1 MHPIKESM
9 DTLQETLLDLK
20 KKSAQQ
26 LTQLDSKLEKHLL
39 ALQRPQTLSAPSG
52 SISPQDIDP
61 AFKAFLQ
68 GTMGSLQKSLT
79 TTTPE
84 RGGAL
89 IPPVIEDRILV
100 HVTTL
105 SPLRA
110 EAHLISIASSS
121 LDVLVNTKDPEVGWV
136 AEEEERPATEE
147 PELTKMTIP
156 VHEMYAKPRAT
167 QKLLDDA
174 SIHVENWLVQ
184 KVGER
189 MARMETLA
197 FLNGNGEKKPRGLL
211 SYELIDK
218 SAWRWGKIEAIQGG
232 NIADFLTPK
241 GADLLIEALQTL
253 KPIYLKGAIWLMS
266 PSALAAIRK
275 LKDFTTGQYLWQP
288 GLGSTPQT
296 LLGQRILVIE
306 EMPPFYTDQ
315 PTSPI
320 ILVNLKEAYQI
331 VDRTGMHILR
341 DPYSAKP
348 YVEFYVTRRV
358 GGDVVNFEAVKVL
371 HFNA

>member
-9 DTLQETLLDLK
+9 DTLQETLMDLK
-20 KKSAQQ
+20 KNSEHQ

-39 ALQRPQTLSAPSG
+39 TLQRPQTLSPYAVPLG
-52 SISPQDIDP
+52 TQDSDP

-68 GTMGSLQKSLT
+68 GVMGSWQKSLA

-84 RGGAL
+84 RGGVL
-89 IPPVIEDRILV
+89 IPPIIEDRILA

-105 SPLRA
+105 SLLRP

-121 LDVLVNTKDPEVGWV
+121 LDVLVNSKDPEVGWV
-136 AEEEERPATEE
+136 AEEEERPSTEE

-174 SIHVENWLVQ
+174 SIQVENWLVQ

-197 FLNGNGEKKPRGLL
+197 FLAGNGEKKPRGIL
-211 SYELIDK
+211 SYDLSDK
-218 SAWRWGKIEAIQGG
+218 KAWRWGKIEAIRGG
-232 NIADFLTPK
+232 NASDFLTPK
-241 GADLLIEALQTL
+241 GADLLIETLQAL

-266 PSALAAIRK
+266 PSALSAIRK

-288 GLGSTPQT
+288 GLGSIPQT

-306 EMPPFYTDQ
+306 EMPSFYTDQ

-320 ILVNLKEAYQI
+320 ILLNLKEAYQI

-358 GGDVVNFEAVKVL
+358 GGDVVNFEAIKIL